1 MATAVLSVDGQDMTI
16 GTRPHWKVG
25 ITTGNAEWVIVTTL
39 KGQVLATEARQQD
52 FHQDPEFA
60 ERTAGLATQR
70 TFFQDVIESHNAG
83 VNPAVIHMYYTKHN
97 LNHNDIE
104 VTDDEMESHYQA
116 VVRDKDALRQHLNQ
130 AKQRI
135 VQDDL
140 SADELQSWKLLITR
154 LFRGHDDK
162 DAFRKQMRILKLG
175 WTREVHLK
183 TLRDNAT
190 IEILVDLD

>member
-1 MATAVLSVDGQDMTI
+1 
-16 GTRPHWKVG
+16 
-25 ITTGNAEWVIVTTL
+25 
-39 KGQVLATEARQQD
+39 
-52 FHQDPEFA
+52 
-60 ERTAGLATQR
+60 
-70 TFFQDVIESHNAG
+70 
-83 VNPAVIHMYYTKHN
+83 MYYTKHN

-116 VVRDKDALRQHLNQ
+116 VVRTVMDGDKDALRQHLNQ

-154 LFRGHDDK
+154 LFRDHDDK